1 MEDKAIISALHLWK
15 QLNLPSGIP
24 LCKTGRVAKM
34 PQRRIHTVQMFSDLS
49 YHVLKD
55 FFAVVVL

>member
-1 MEDKAIISALHLWK
+1 
-15 QLNLPSGIP
+15 
-24 LCKTGRVAKM
+24 M

-55 FFAVVVL
+55 LFCSCCAVTHHDRINLDGLKADNVKLNTEK